1 MSLID
6 PGTTGEEEL
15 KGWLAACAI
24 VKYRYVLR
32 MTVDTI
38 PTESVKNE
46 EKDKSSE
53 SANLVL
59 FPCNMRNLPATSFV
73 NEFRS
78 RSTVSFQFSRFLA
91 CFAAIAIFRQLTFL
105 SNLVGKRLWI
115 ETHKKSV
122 VQVLALWRI
131 FALKV
136 QLKLM
141 T

>member
-1 MSLID
+1 MSLFD
-6 PGTTGEEEL
+6 PETVREEEF
-15 KGWLAACAI
+15 KGWLVVCAI

-32 MTVDTI
+32 MTVDTT

-46 EKDKSSE
+46 EKDISSE
-53 SANLVL
+53 SANLAP
-59 FPCNMRNLPATSFV
+59 FPCTKRNLPTTSLV

-78 RSTVSFQFSRFLA
+78 RSTVSFQFSRCLA
-91 CFAAIAIFRQLTFL
+91 CFAATSIFRQLTFL
-105 SNLVGKRLWI
+105 SNLVAKRLWI

-136 QLKLM
+136 QLKLI